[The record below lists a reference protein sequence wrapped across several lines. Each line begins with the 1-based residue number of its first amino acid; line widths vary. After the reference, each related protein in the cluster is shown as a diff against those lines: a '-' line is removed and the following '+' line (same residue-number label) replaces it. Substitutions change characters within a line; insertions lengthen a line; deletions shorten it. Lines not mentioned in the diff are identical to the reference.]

1 MIMVDVF
8 YPNKAGTKFE
18 LNYFCNTHIPLV
30 EQKLGTALKPILK
43 NRFIVITALCIAL
56 TQAALA
62 QAEKEMAEPSTYS
75 AADIVWK
82 DGPAALPPGAKVAVL
97 EGDPAKEG
105 FFTMRL
111 LLPDGYKVP
120 PHVHPKVE
128 HVTVISGTMHL
139 GMGEQFDQGA
149 GRTLPAGI
157 FGFWPAGMKH
167 FAWFTGETII
177 QLHGIGP
184 WGINYVNPADDPR
197 NAKK

>member
-1 MIMVDVF
+1 VNQETTGGRRPELKKEIM
-8 YPNKAGTKFE
+8 
-18 LNYFCNTHIPLV
+18 
-30 EQKLGTALKPILK
+30 K
-43 NRFIVITALCIAL
+43 NRFIVITALCLAL
-56 TQAALA
+56 AQAALA

-120 PHVHPKVE
+120 PHTHPKVE

-139 GMGEQFDQGA
+139 GMGEQFDQSA
-149 GRTLPAGI
+149 GRTLPAGT

-184 WGINYVNPADDPR
+184 WGINYVNPAADPR
-197 NAKK
+197 NTKK